1 MDNIIG
7 QDIVG
12 RGWKFPIRVNGSGG
26 LSWSSG
32 ADSIREAI
40 WIILAT
46 PRRSRIMLPDFGCGI
61 HDFLFAPNSANTRA
75 GIEDAVKQALTRWE
89 PRVDVTLVRASS
101 APEDPAVL
109 LIEIETRVRSNN
121 AALNLV
127 YPFYLTEGIA
137 R

>member
-1 MDNIIG
+1 METIIG
-7 QDIVG
+7 Q
-12 RGWKFPIRVNGSGG
+12 GWKFPVRVNGSGG

-32 ADSIREAI
+32 ADAIRESI

-46 PRRSRIMLPDFGCGI
+46 PRRSQIMKPDFGCGI
-61 HDFLFAPNSANTRA
+61 HDYLFAPDSANTRA
-75 GIEDAVKQALTRWE
+75 SVEAAVTQALVRWE
-89 PRVDVTLVRASS
+89 PRVDVLRVQATS
-101 APEDPAVL
+101 DPDDPSVL
-109 LIEIETRVRSNN
+109 LIAIETKLRTNN